1 MFYCSSDIIE
11 LLGCIDILDFQE
23 SDFESVMLDLFLNK
37 IISTREFE
45 MALLDEKLRI
55 DYEEKKIYNN

>member
-55 DYEEKKIYNN
+55 HYEEKKIYNN